1 MFRTTHA
8 QAKFRAAGLH
18 CLMSDPL
25 TSATKKTG
33 GVVWVT
39 HRRGHC
45 TPFWLIFPPLQVAPS
60 FACSVASLS
69 QSPDHQLSGCR
80 SLRRGILTDYQLG
93 WGKPSTWSTRL
104 ADAPSRSNTLFPQDD
119 RRMDTPSEKIENQR
133 TTIGKRL
140 YTNANDYGETD
151 DHLL

>member
-1 MFRTTHA
+1 M
-8 QAKFRAAGLH
+8 
-18 CLMSDPL
+18 
-25 TSATKKTG
+25 
-33 GVVWVT
+33 
-39 HRRGHC
+39 
-45 TPFWLIFPPLQVAPS
+45 FPPLQVAPS

-69 QSPDHQLSGCR
+69 QSLGHQLSGCHN
-80 SLRRGILTDYQLG
+80 LHRGILTDYQLG